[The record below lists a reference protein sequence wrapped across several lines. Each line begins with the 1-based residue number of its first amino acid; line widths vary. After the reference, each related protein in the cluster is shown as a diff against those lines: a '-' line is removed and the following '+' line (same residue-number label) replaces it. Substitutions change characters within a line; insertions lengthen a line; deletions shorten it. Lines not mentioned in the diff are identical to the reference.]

1 MSRIAYALGC
11 IIFGYYARTSST
23 KGVRYHD
30 AFDHNQKP
38 SVPRAHNYAWAA
50 NVLRTLFDIS
60 DIKLVFEVGSRDL
73 MDGNFIAHF
82 FNATVFSFEANPENV
97 KVMKENNAD
106 PRVNIVES
114 AVSRLN
120 GMIQF
125 YPYNLS
131 LYDNRG
137 GGSVFMTDFVTN
149 RNVGD
154 ADYNRTS
161 VQYEVNVTSTRL
173 DTFVDKLSLRPPT
186 GAYDKRYIPDMLCLD
201 VQESEEDVL
210 RSAGSYLKQMKHVVV
225 EASAKPQYKSDFR
238 NFDRIHEYMV
248 SMGFNL
254 TASKAGRHVM
264 LRTIPKEKSGDFL
277 YSNSFGKGTVKM
289 TP

>member
-1 MSRIAYALGC
+1 MSHLVLAVGC
-11 IIFGYYARTSST
+11 ILCCHIRLLCA
-23 KGVRYHD
+23 KGNRHHV
-30 AFDHNQKP
+30 DHSQN
-38 SVPRAHNYAWAA
+38 VVHHAHNYAWAA

-60 DIKLVFEVGSRDL
+60 DIKLNFEVGSRDL
-73 MDGNFIAHF
+73 KDGNFMAHF
-82 FNATVFSFEANPENV
+82 FNSTIFSFEANPENV
-97 KVMKENNAD
+97 KVMKTNNVD

-137 GGSVFMTDFVTN
+137 GGSMFLTDFVTN

-173 DTFVDKLSLRPPT
+173 DTFIEKLSLHRPPT
-186 GAYDKRYIPDMLCLD
+186 RDQRYIPDMLCLD

-210 RSAGSYLKQMKHVVV
+210 RSAGNYLKKVKHVVV
-225 EASAKPQYKSDFR
+225 EASAKSQYRSENR
-238 NFDRIHEYMV
+238 NFDRIHDYMV
-248 SMGFNL
+248 LMGFNL
-254 TASKAGRHVM
+254 TASKTGRHVT
-264 LRTIPKEKSGDFL
+264 LRTIPKQKSGDFL
-277 YSNSFGKGTVKM
+277 YSNCFGKGTVVM